1 MPVYEYQGKHYE
13 LSTTDPAEAKSKIMS
28 HLGVAEEKP
37 VSPAVPTAPKKMP
50 DLLPSGYFDKPQATP
65 GKAFMKSATE
75 AVPSA
80 AGAYGGMEAGALL
93 GSPLGP
99 VGSFVGG
106 LGGAL
111 AGGYYGGKAGE
122 KVGEAIPQ
130 SVKEATGFTKE
141 ERAKE
146 KKEFPKAS
154 MLGAIAP
161 DVASVAPGAIKA
173 GKYVAGLVK
182 SPEPIAAVKD
192 LAEVGQ
198 KGFNLL
204 KDKAAKLY
212 EARSAEAATKYENA
226 FNTAR
231 QAQAK
236 GEPFATSQQGRSLI
250 SELENDKRILA
261 GGQEFEK
268 GQEKIAGID
277 RLIKAIKGTTT
288 GGETVPVGKGVV
300 SGKLTKKLP
309 TKTTEKDIEA
319 LVEELRF
326 LRDVDAKGK
335 PYEAYAALS
344 ADYKRNLINK
354 LERQL
359 YDWAPEYRAAD
370 EAYKAASAKL
380 DPFKTQLMSNA
391 LKGEKFNAK
400 DLVASPEDFGR
411 TFFSDVNG
419 VRNLKQA
426 TESPAEVARLGKEY
440 VASKLANKTPDQVQ
454 AFVKDTNNT
463 GWLKEAGI
471 YDDVL
476 NYANKA
482 TKAEGRQ
489 QILKNMG
496 KGAAYVAGGL
506 TLGSPVYYGVR
517 RGLGL

>member
-1 MPVYEYQGKHYE
+1 MSPEEWLKQQG
-13 LSTTDPAEAKSKIMS
+13 SQTA
-28 HLGVAEEKP
+28 KP
-37 VSPAVPTAPKKMP
+37 VSPEDWAKSQSTVAPESK
-50 DLLPSGYFDKPQATP
+50 PSA
-65 GKAFMKSATE
+65 GKSFFKSALE
-75 AVPSA
+75 ATPSA

-130 SVKEATGFTKE
+130 PIKEATGFTKE
-141 ERAKE
+141 ERQKE
-146 KKEFPKAS
+146 RREFPKAS
-154 MLGAIAP
+154 TLGTITP
-161 DVASVAPGAIKA
+161 DVVSITPGILKA
-173 GKYVAGLVK
+173 GKYVTGLVRK
-182 SPEPIAAVKD
+182 PEPIAEVKD
-192 LAEVGQ
+192 LADVGE

-212 EARSAEAATKYENA
+212 EARSAEATTKYDTA
-226 FNTAR
+226 FNAAR

-236 GEPFATSQQGRSLI
+236 GEPFATSPQGRSLI
-250 SELENDKRILA
+250 AELENDKRVIA

-268 GQEKIAGID
+268 GSEKVAGID

-288 GGETVPVGKGVV
+288 GGETVPVGKGLV
-300 SGKLTKKLP
+300 SSKLTKKTP

-335 PYEAYAALS
+335 PYEAYSALS
-344 ADYKRNLINK
+344 ADYKRKLIDK
-354 LERQL
+354 LEKQL

-400 DLVASPEDFGR
+400 DLVKSPEEFGQI
-411 TFFSDVNG
+411 FFSDVNG
-419 VRNLKQA
+419 VKNLKAA

-440 VASKLANKTPDQVQ
+440 VASVLANKSPQEVQ
-454 AFVKDTNNT
+454 NFVKNTSNT

-471 YDDVL
+471 YDDVV

-482 TKAEGRQ
+482 TKVQDRK
-489 QILKNMG
+489 QILKDIA
-496 KGAAYVAGGL
+496 KGAGYTALGG
-506 TLGSPVYYGVR
+506 SMYYGIR
-517 RGLGL
+517 RGLGI

>member
-1 MPVYEYQGKHYE
+1 MSPEEWLKQQGSQTPKAMSPE
-13 LSTTDPAEAKSKIMS
+13 DWAKSQVVP
-28 HLGVAEEKP
+28 VAETKK
-37 VSPAVPTAPKKMP
+37 APE
-50 DLLPSGYFDKPQATP
+50 LLPKGYFDYDQSKS
-65 GKAFMKSATE
+65 GKAFLKSATE

-122 KVGEAIPQ
+122 KVGEKIPEE
-130 SVKEATGFTKE
+130 VKKATGFTKE

-146 KKEFPKAS
+146 RKAQPVAS
-154 MLGAIAP
+154 VLGTLAP
-161 DVASVAPGAIKA
+161 DVVSIAPGAIKA
-173 GKYVAGLVK
+173 GKYAAGFLK
-182 SPEPIAAVKD
+182 SPAPIADIKD
-192 LAEVGQ
+192 LAQVGE
-198 KGFNLL
+198 KGFDLL
-204 KDKAAKLY
+204 KNRAAKLY
-212 EARSAEAATKYENA
+212 EARSAEATTKYENA
-226 FNTAR
+226 FDAAR

-236 GEPFATSQQGRSLI
+236 GEPFATSTQGRSLI
-250 SELENDKRILA
+250 SELENDKRVIA
-261 GGQEFEK
+261 GGETFEK
-268 GQEKIAGID
+268 GQEKVAGID

-288 GGETVPVGKGVV
+288 GGEVVPIGKGIV

-309 TKTTEKDIEA
+309 TKTTQKDIEA

-335 PYEAYAALS
+335 PYEAYSALS
-344 ADYKRNLINK
+344 ADYKRKLIDK
-354 LERQL
+354 MEKQL

-400 DLVASPEDFGR
+400 DLVKSPEEFGNI
-411 TFFSDVNG
+411 FFSDVNA
-419 VRNLKQA
+419 VKNLKQA

-440 VASKLANKTPDQVQ
+440 VASVFANKSPQQVQ
-454 AFVKDTNNT
+454 EFVKNTGNT

-471 YDDVL
+471 YDDVV

-482 TKAEGRQ
+482 TTAESRQ
-489 QILKNMG
+489 AVLKQLG
-496 KGAAYVAGGL
+496 KGAAYTAGAL
-506 TLGSPVYYGVR
+506 TLGGPLYYGVR
-517 RGLGL
+517 RGLGF